1 MNRNPIFL
9 KQLSSIFYN
18 CMGYGVVLF
27 VVGLFTSYVHGTL
40 SLNLGHRF
48 GSEVTRYS
56 IFPYVGTP
64 LSELSFYSNSA
75 PFISVKFL
83 KDQSTSK
90 IKTKGYRFDTYGIDL
105 FVTKST
111 GWFEDKDFDIGRES
125 LLQPITTNQLDIY
138 SRADLN
144 SKSYRMF
151 LHVGKTVFQRQHFRF
166 NLQVGYLYSN
176 LVYSVFNADQWSL
189 SNVKVTHISDKID
202 TSHAAFSN
210 PLHLSGEVLRYKLT
224 NQGPILGVRISSYF
238 KRFHWDT
245 TVLWTPLVTITD
257 RDDHL
262 LVNKV
267 SQSVHEG
274 TFVNMDIGMTY
285 LLDKNWAI
293 FSQFKFM
300 HIYSNSG
307 YQTQR
312 VYSDSSLDTM
322 ISEVNDIPHS
332 IFRQQYGLEM
342 GIRYRI

>member
-1 MNRNPIFL
+1 MAHMNRYRIFL
-9 KQLSSIFYN
+9 KQLSHFFYN
-18 CMGYGVVLF
+18 RMGYGVALF
-27 VVGLFTSYVHGTL
+27 FVGLFTSYVYGAL
-40 SLNLGHRF
+40 SLNLGHQF
-48 GSEVTRYS
+48 GSAVTRYS

-75 PFISVKFL
+75 PFISVKLL
-83 KDQSTSK
+83 KDLSTSN

-111 GWFEDKDFDIGRES
+111 GWFEDKDFDIGREI
-125 LLQPITTNQLDIY
+125 LFQPITTNQLDIY

-144 SKSYRMF
+144 CQSYRMF
-151 LHVGKTVFQRQHFRF
+151 LHVGKTVFQYSYVRF

-176 LVYSVFNADQWSL
+176 EVHSVFDASQWEP
-189 SNVKVTHISDKID
+189 SNVQVTHISDKVD
-202 TSHAAFSN
+202 TSGSAFSN
-210 PLHLSGEVLRYKLT
+210 PIFLPGEVLRYKLT
-224 NQGPILGVRISSYF
+224 HQGPILGAQISSHF
-238 KRFHWDT
+238 KRFHWDAS
-245 TVLWTPLVTITD
+245 VLWTPLVTITD

-262 LVNKV
+262 LINKV

-293 FSQFKFM
+293 FSQFKFI

-307 YQTQR
+307 YQTQW

-322 ISEVNDIPHS
+322 INNIPHS

-342 GIRYRI
+342 GVRYRI